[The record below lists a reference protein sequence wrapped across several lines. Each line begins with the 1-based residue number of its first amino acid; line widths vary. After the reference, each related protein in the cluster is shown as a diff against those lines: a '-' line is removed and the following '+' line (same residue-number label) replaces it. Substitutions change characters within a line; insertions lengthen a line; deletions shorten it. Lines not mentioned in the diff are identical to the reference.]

1 MKPKNKELYNRIKEQ
16 VIKKYP
22 KHSAYRSMIIQKEY
36 QKQGGEYIGLKKNK
50 SLNRW
55 LAEKWVNVYAY
66 LIENKIVNCGDEKYI
81 KYSACRPLIR
91 VNKDTPITLPELLE
105 KYSRNDILK
114 LVYLKSL
121 DPENTIIQW
130 LENKVINKNN

>member
-1 MKPKNKELYNRIKEQ
+1 MKPKDKELYNRIKEQ

-36 QKQGGEYIGLKKNK
+36 QKQGGEYIGNKKNK

-55 LAEKWVNVYAY
+55 LDEEWINVYAY
-66 LIENKIVNCGDEKYI
+66 LIENKIVKCGDEKYI
-81 KYSACRPLIR
+81 KYNACRPLIR
-91 VNKDTPITLPELLE
+91 INNTPITLPELLK
-105 KYSRNDILK
+105 KYSRNDLLK

-121 DPENTIIQW
+121 DPENRIIQW
-130 LENKVINKNN
+130 KNNKVINKKN